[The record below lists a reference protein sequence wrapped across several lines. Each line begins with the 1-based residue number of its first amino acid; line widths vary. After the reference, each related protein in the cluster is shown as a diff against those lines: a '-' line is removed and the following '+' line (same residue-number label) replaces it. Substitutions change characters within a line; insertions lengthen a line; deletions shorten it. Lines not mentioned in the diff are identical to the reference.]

1 MLNEACELLKE
12 INEHG
17 YKSYI
22 VGGFVRDHL
31 LNIES
36 NDIDITT
43 NATPKELQ
51 EIFKDAVLST
61 TDYGSITVMRK
72 KIRYEITTFRKEIKY
87 IDNRKPVEIEYIDDL
102 VEDLERRDFT
112 INSICI
118 DEDGQ
123 IIDFLKGQDD
133 LAKKVIKT
141 IGDAKERFNEDCL
154 RILRAIRFATSLDF
168 SLSDEVVEAI
178 FATKYLLKKLSYNRK
193 KEELDK
199 IFASQ
204 NVKKGIELLL
214 KFGLDK
220 ELELERLKDIKNTD
234 SLISVWSMLNVVDI
248 YPFTSSEKELI
259 KDINKVMDKDN
270 LDPCILYKYG
280 LYVNSISGT
289 IKNIDRKII
298 TERYNNLP
306 IHAKSDIAIT
316 SEKIMKILNKEP
328 GKYLKDI
335 YDNIEQEILY
345 ERLEN
350 TEDKIV
356 EYIENRYLLKE

>member
-12 INEHG
+12 ITNHG
-17 YKSYI
+17 YKAYI
-22 VGGFVRDHL
+22 VGGFSRDYL
-31 LNIES
+31 LNIKS

-61 TDYGSITVMRK
+61 TDYGSITVMQK

-87 IDNRKPVEIEYIDDL
+87 INNRKPIEIEYIDDL
-102 VEDLERRDFT
+102 VEDLKRRDFT

-118 DEDGQ
+118 DENGQ
-123 IIDFLKGQDD
+123 IIDFLGGQDD
-133 LAKKVIKT
+133 LKSKIIKT
-141 IGDAKERFNEDCL
+141 IGNAKERFEEDCL
-154 RILRAIRFATSLDF
+154 RILRAIRFATNLDF

-178 FATKYLLKKLSYNRK
+178 LATKYLLKKLSYNRK

-204 NVKKGIELLL
+204 NVKNGIDLLL

-220 ELELERLKDIKNTD
+220 ELELENLKNINNTD

-270 LDPCILYKYG
+270 LDPYVLYNYG
-280 LYVNSISGT
+280 LYVNSVAGT

-298 TERYNNLP
+298 TETYNNLP
-306 IHAKSDIAIT
+306 IHSKSDIAIT
-316 SEKIMKILNKEP
+316 SEKIMELLHKEP
-328 GKYLKDI
+328 GKYIKDI
-335 YDNIEQEILY
+335 YNNIEQEILY
-345 ERLEN
+345 NRLEN
-350 TEDKIV
+350 KEKKLED
-356 EYIENRYLLKE
+356 YIENKYCLKR